1 MFKLKFVRSVMVAV
15 LATAVAAGILTSR
28 AFTEEALDRILIVVN
43 DEVVTQRE
51 FDRVFIP
58 IKKNI
63 ELKFSGL
70 ELEAKLKEAED
81 GVKDHLINAKLATSL
96 AKKKKIAIDE
106 EELKRRIETIKK
118 TYYPSEQEF
127 LMALNDRGTNMSEFE
142 KEIREQMLAQKL
154 IQDEVSSTIVVTPGE
169 IKEFYDEKIDELIAP
184 KQVMV
189 RTIMI
194 RKQEERSDADSKKK
208 MEKVRKKV
216 KKTDDFSSLA
226 MEVSEGPYAENGGD
240 MGYIAVGQTVPEID
254 SVIFA
259 LKPEEVSEIVE
270 TPIGYHIFVVQ
281 EIKESRTLELAEV
294 DEFLREQ
301 IFMKRFQEGL
311 VKYLAE
317 KRKEAY
323 ISYK

>member
-1 MFKLKFVRSVMVAV
+1 M
-15 LATAVAAGILTSR
+15 
-28 AFTEEALDRILIVVN
+28 DRILIVVN

-184 KQVMV
+184 KQAMV
-189 RTIMI
+189 RTIMM
-194 RKQEERSDADSKKK
+194 RKQEERSDVDSKKK

-259 LKPEEVSEIVE
+259 LKPGEVSEIVE